1 MHKQRVGTSSNFENP
16 AYILYPSISICAFRK
31 STSRYYAN
39 VPWPWYY
46 YQGSS
51 GPTPDPNKILDSLSY
66 HSAINNTRFDSSMI
80 NNYINCGCLNLQ
92 GFDEPAF
99 NKIKVQAEMGIG
111 YWTHPRRQ
119 AK

>member
-1 MHKQRVGTSSNFENP
+1 MP
-16 AYILYPSISICAFRK
+16 PSRF
-31 STSRYYAN
+31 YH
-39 VPWPWYY
+39 
-46 YQGSS
+46 QGST

-66 HSAINNTRFDSSMI
+66 HSDINNSRFALSVI
-80 NNYINCGCLNLQ
+80 KNNIICGCLNFQ
-92 GFDEPAF
+92 GFHEPAF